1 MGIIIIELF
10 PKHVFF
16 NKRSGPV
23 CFKKNLPISF
33 NILEQL
39 SSPVYPDFR
48 ETAVNKTII
57 IWDYEQELLSS
68 ATKGCQFKRHPD

>member
-1 MGIIIIELF
+1 MGIIIIKLF
-10 PKHVFF
+10 PKHVFLTDLL
-16 NKRSGPV
+16 
-23 CFKKNLPISF
+23 KKNMPISF